1 MSKVEEILLREKTI
15 VGRVEWLIR
24 LRWLAVLG
32 LIVTL
37 LVVERILPV
46 HFTSVAMWVLVAV
59 VGLIASY
66 NLLLGGWLRG
76 IRRLAMEHPEQA
88 IRKARKLAMVQIVSD
103 LVCLTVILNYAGG
116 LINPLRIFM
125 VFHVAIA
132 GIMLTRKEAFSIATL
147 ASLLLIIMS
156 VAGAVHPSIC
166 LRLEG
171 FPLDQ
176 RLTGDWFYILSIC
189 GAMTFA
195 FFLIAYFTSDISIQ
209 LQEAYKSLAGA
220 NRALQERD
228 AAKSRFMRVL
238 AHQLRT
244 PLAAIISLIHV
255 FGQPKHRQSSEKQQ
269 EPLQRIHRR
278 CYAMMDMVDDL
289 LRLTKIQ
296 EGLDLK
302 KVTKP
307 TELTEVISE
316 TLKLYEAQ
324 SREKGLNW
332 QVELASMPVFMF
344 ASERDISDLV
354 GNLVSNAIQYTEP
367 PGKISIT
374 STVSNDNYLL
384 KISDS
389 GMGIPE
395 AAQAHVFE
403 EFFRADNAR
412 KAEANS
418 SGLGLNIVRAM
429 VKQLGGEIRF
439 QSKENQGT
447 TFLVTLP
454 TTKRQTD
461 PSAPDK

>member
-32 LIVTL
+32 MVVTL

-46 HFTSVAMWVLVAV
+46 HFTSAAMWVMLAV
-59 VGLIASY
+59 VALIASY
-66 NLLLGGWLRG
+66 NLLLGWWLRG
-76 IRRLAMEHPEQA
+76 IRRLAIEHPEQA
-88 IRKARKLAMVQIVSD
+88 IGTARKLAIIQIVAD

-156 VAGAVHPSIC
+156 VVGALYRSIYSP
-166 LRLEG
+166 LEG

-189 GAMTFA
+189 GAMTFT
-195 FFLIAYFTSDISIQ
+195 FFFIAYFTSDISIQ
-209 LQEAYKSLAGA
+209 LQEAYRSLAGA

-255 FGQPKHRQSSEKQQ
+255 FGQSKHRQSFEKQQ
-269 EPLQRIHRR
+269 EPLERIHRR

-296 EGLDLK
+296 EGLDVK

-332 QVELASMPVFMF
+332 QVQLASTPVFMF

-354 GNLVSNAIQYTEP
+354 GNLVSNAIQYTQR

-374 STVSNDNYLL
+374 GTVSNDKYLL
-384 KISDS
+384 EIADS

-395 AAQAHVFE
+395 ADQAHVFE
-403 EFFRADNAR
+403 EFFRAGNAR
-412 KAEANS
+412 KAEPNS
-418 SGLGLNIVRAM
+418 SGLGLNIVSAM
-429 VKQLGGEIRF
+429 VKQLGGNIRF
-439 QSKENQGT
+439 QSKQDQGT
-447 TFLVTLP
+447 TFFVTLP
-454 TTKRQTD
+454 TTQSQAD
-461 PSAPDK
+461 PSALDK